1 LKPKVEVLLDS
12 SFLMLPSVKRINLLS
27 ELDRVLNRGYKL
39 VTLPNVVRELEKLA
53 SQGDPGVRRRAKL
66 ALELLRGLNVE
77 VLDIKIEGGTDKA
90 IVESSK
96 GRRWVVATVDR
107 ELRAKLRRMGVPT
120 IYLRGEKRLEL
131 EGEVLD
137 S

>member
-1 LKPKVEVLLDS
+1 MKPKVEVLLDS